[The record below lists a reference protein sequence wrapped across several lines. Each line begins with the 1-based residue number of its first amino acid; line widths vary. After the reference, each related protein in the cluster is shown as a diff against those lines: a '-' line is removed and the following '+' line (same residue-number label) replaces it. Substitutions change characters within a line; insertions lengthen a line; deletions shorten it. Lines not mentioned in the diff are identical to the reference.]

1 MDDNTGKS
9 VWFDL
14 PVLNLSGAMAFYEG
28 LLNWKY
34 VQMADSPETNYVM
47 IQAGEKL
54 IGGMRLTPGPRSDVQ
69 EQSAPLLYFTVAQ
82 LEPKI
87 IRAKEL
93 GAVIVGEKV
102 DLGNERGCYQRI
114 LDREK
119 NLIALWAPNRP

>member
-47 IQAGEKL
+47 IKAGEKL
-54 IGGMRLTPGPRSDVQ
+54 IGGMRLTPVARPLDK
-69 EQSAPLLYFTVAQ
+69 ELSAPLLYFTVPE

-87 IRAKEL
+87 RRAKEL
-93 GAVIVGEKV
+93 GALIVGDTV
-102 DLGNERGCYQRI
+102 DLGHERGRYQRI